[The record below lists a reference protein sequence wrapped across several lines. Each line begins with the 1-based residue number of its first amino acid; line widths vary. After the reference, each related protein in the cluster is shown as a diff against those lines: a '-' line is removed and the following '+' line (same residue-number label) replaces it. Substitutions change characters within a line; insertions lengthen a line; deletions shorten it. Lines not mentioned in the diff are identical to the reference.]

1 MNDNHGRDKL
11 WNPQIWSEIDRIV
24 MADMGRVRVAQK
36 VFAAQFTPHAPTV
49 SMDVVIPRQNS
60 NDPLMIQ
67 EGVALPFFEI
77 SSEFALTQ
85 NQVDNEAELHKGL
98 TLARACAR
106 TVAMVE
112 DMVLLQGA
120 QAPLP
125 SGVRVTNLTS
135 AWNGLVDLTSG
146 LTPIVVPSLEGGG
159 FGANTFTAISQ
170 GIGNLI
176 VVGHPGPY
184 ALILETSVF
193 ADTYAP
199 APNTL
204 TTTADRISPLVEGR
218 FFGTGML
225 PANTGLLI
233 SLGGETTTLY
243 LSQEATTVF
252 TQQDHMGNYHFRVF
266 ERVQINVRDPQ
277 AFVTLQFQS
286 SQSRQQ
292 PHAKK

>member
-1 MNDNHGRDKL
+1 MNNNQGRDKM
-11 WNPQIWSEIDRIV
+11 WNPQIWNEIDRIV

-36 VFAAQFTPHAPTV
+36 IFAAQHTPHAPTI
-49 SMDVVIPRQNS
+49 SMDTVIPRQQS

-85 NQVDNEAELHKGL
+85 SQVDNEAELHKGL

-112 DMVLLQGA
+112 DMVLFQGS
-120 QAPLP
+120 QATLP
-125 SGVRVTNLTS
+125 PGVRVTNLTS
-135 AWNGLVDLTSG
+135 AWKGLIDLAGG
-146 LTPIVVPSLEGGG
+146 LPPVTVPPLKEGG
-159 FGANTFTAISQ
+159 FGANTFTAVSQ
-170 GIGNLI
+170 GIGNLTA
-176 VVGHPGPY
+176 VGHPGPY
-184 ALILETSVF
+184 ALVLETSMF

-204 TTTADRISPLVEGR
+204 TTTADRTSPLVQGR
-218 FFGTGML
+218 YFATGML
-225 PANTGLLI
+225 PTHTGLLI

-243 LSQEATTVF
+243 LAQDTITVY
-252 TQQDHMGNYHFRVF
+252 TQQDQMGNYHFRVY

-277 AFVTLQFQS
+277 AYVTLKFQAS
-286 SQSRQQ
+286 
-292 PHAKK
+292 KKA

>member
-1 MNDNHGRDKL
+1 MSSILNNNHGRNKL
-11 WNPQIWSEIDRIV
+11 WTPQIWSEIDRIV

-36 VFAAQFTPHAPTV
+36 IFTAQSTPYASTV
-49 SMDVVIPRQNS
+49 SMDVVIPRQNP

-67 EGVALPFFEI
+67 EGITLPFFEI

-85 NQVDNEAELHKGL
+85 SQVDNEAELNKGL

-112 DMVLLQGA
+112 DMVLFQGSKA
-120 QAPLP
+120 NLP
-125 SGVRVTNLTS
+125 SGVRVTNLTP
-135 AWNGLVDLTSG
+135 AWKGLVDLAGGQKPVS
-146 LTPIVVPSLEGGG
+146 VPQLEDGNY
-159 FGANTFTAISQ
+159 GANTFTAVSQ
-170 GIGNLI
+170 AIGNLI
-176 VVGHPGPY
+176 AVGHPGPY

-193 ADTYAP
+193 SDTYAP

-218 FFGTGML
+218 FYGTGML
-225 PANTGLLI
+225 PAKTGLLM

-243 LSQEATTVF
+243 LAQDTITVF
-252 TQQDHMGNYHFRVF
+252 TQQDQVGNYHFRVF

-277 AFVTLQFQS
+277 AYVTLQFES
-286 SQSRQQ
+286 
-292 PHAKK
+292 